1 MKYLDSSPGGRA
13 ARTAARF
20 LGLLVLLIASPAFA
34 QDSPLVGNW
43 KLVTFQFI
51 FDNDPPKELF
61 GARPK
66 GVVIFTREGR
76 MGGLITAETRKA
88 GTGDAERAE
97 LHKTMLSYSGKY
109 RVEGKEFVTT
119 VDMSWN
125 EAWNGT
131 EQRRFWKIEDG
142 KLFIESAPAPAPSYG
157 GRMLVSRLVWERD
170 K

>member
-1 MKYLDSSPGGRA
+1 MRILA
-13 ARTAARF
+13 
-20 LGLLVLLIASPAFA
+20 LLLVLIVTPAFA

-43 KLVTFQFI
+43 KLVALQVI
-51 FDNDPPKELF
+51 FDNDPPKDQF

-66 GVVIFTREGR
+66 GVLILTREGR
-76 MGGLITAETRKA
+76 MVGLNFAETRKA
-88 GTGDAERAE
+88 GTGDAERAA
-97 LHKTMLSYSGKY
+97 LHKTMVAYSGKY

-142 KLFIESAPAPAPSYG
+142 KLFIETAPGPAPNFPDKMA
-157 GRMLVSRLVWERD
+157 VSRLVWERD

>member
-1 MKYLDSSPGGRA
+1 MRILA
-13 ARTAARF
+13 
-20 LGLLVLLIASPAFA
+20 LLLLLVASPAFA

-43 KLVTFQFI
+43 KLVAFQLI
-51 FDNDPPKELF
+51 FDNDPPKDQW

-66 GVVIFTREGR
+66 GVLILTREGR
-76 MGGLITAETRKA
+76 MVGLVTAETRTPAK
-88 GTGDAERAE
+88 TDAERAE
-97 LHKTMLSYSGKY
+97 LFKSMLAYSGKY

-131 EQRRFWKIEDG
+131 EQRRFWKIEDE
-142 KLFIESAPAPAPSYG
+142 KLFIESLPAPAATFH
-157 GRMLVSRLVWERD
+157 GRMLVSRVVWERE